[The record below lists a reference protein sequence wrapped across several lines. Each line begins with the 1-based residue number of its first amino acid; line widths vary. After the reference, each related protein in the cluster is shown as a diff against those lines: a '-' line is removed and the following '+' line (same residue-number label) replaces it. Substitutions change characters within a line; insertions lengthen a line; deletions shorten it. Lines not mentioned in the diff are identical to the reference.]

1 MERIKITNEYSVKV
15 SNLVRS
21 GKVNASLVDSS
32 NKPICGRTFDADV
45 TQDAIID
52 WAVAKITATTP
63 VILCCFISGAAFD
76 YAHDIELKRYLDRLD
91 DEDEEECDEDECDI
105 DDEDDDE

>member
-21 GKVNASLVDSS
+21 NKVNASLVDSM
-32 NKPICGRTFDADV
+32 NRPICGRTFDAGV
-45 TQDAIID
+45 TQDVIID

-63 VILCCFISGAAFD
+63 AILCCFISGAAFD
-76 YAHDIELKRYLDRLD
+76 YAHDLELKSYLDSL
-91 DEDEEECDEDECDI
+91 EEEEEECDINDN
-105 DDEDDDE
+105 DDDE

>member
-21 GKVNASLVDSS
+21 NKVNASLVDSM
-32 NKPICGRTFDADV
+32 NRPICGRTFDADV
-45 TQDAIID
+45 THDAIID
-52 WAVAKITATTP
+52 WAVAKITETTP

-76 YAHDIELKRYLDRLD
+76 YAHDLELKSYLDRLD
-91 DEDEEECDEDECDI
+91 DEEEEECDI